1 MSKLQDC
8 KKETYKYCVEY
19 EKDFF
24 KYKIC
29 RKVIQPDKHCDIY
42 NKKLQEL
49 DISNNIIKPLCVPK
63 SLSNNTI

>member
-1 MSKLQDC
+1 MSKVQDC

-29 RKVIQPDKHCDIY
+29 RKVIQPDKDCDIY
-42 NKKLQEL
+42 NKKIQEL
-49 DISNNIIKPLCVPK
+49 DISNNIIK
-63 SLSNNTI
+63 

>member
-1 MSKLQDC
+1 MSKVQDC

-29 RKVIQPDKHCDIY
+29 RKVNKECDIY
-42 NKKLQEL
+42 NKKIQEL
-49 DISNNIIKPLCVPK
+49 DISNNIIKPVCVSK